1 LERENNMETKT
12 KLGLGSVLA
21 MLGAM
26 GMILAPTLGATAL
39 ARPWSFLAGF
49 LVGVVC
55 GLGVALTVA
64 GLLEHRR
71 QQRMGAR

>member
-1 LERENNMETKT
+1 MDTRT

-21 MLGAM
+21 ILGAL

-39 ARPWSFLAGF
+39 TRPWSFLAGF

-71 QQRMGAR
+71 QQQTGPR